1 MNINQAIAIIEELK
15 VLLNV
20 STYIETL
27 AFIRN
32 NADSLTYFQRQ
43 AYVVFVTEDGML
55 NVTNTCEGK

>member
-20 STYIETL
+20 STYLETL
-27 AFIRN
+27 AYIRN

-43 AYVVFVTEDGML
+43 AYVVFVTNNL
-55 NVTNTCEGK
+55 